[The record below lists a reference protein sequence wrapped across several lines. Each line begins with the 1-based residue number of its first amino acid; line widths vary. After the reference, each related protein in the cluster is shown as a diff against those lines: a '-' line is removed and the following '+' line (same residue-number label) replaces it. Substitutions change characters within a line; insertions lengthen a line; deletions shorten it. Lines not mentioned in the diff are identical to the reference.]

1 MQTDCLYLAGS
12 YAESNMI
19 DRRNVMNVMIT
30 GASGGLGRVLATEC
44 AMRGYN
50 LFLTD
55 INRAGLLSLKQGL
68 ERQYKVCIAAKA
80 CDLTK
85 SESVDELVSFID
97 LHGIRFD
104 MLINVAGIDF
114 EGGFLGQE
122 REKITKIVALNNEAA
137 LRITHDILLRRRP
150 GRQFVL
156 IFVSSLAS
164 MYPMPLKATY
174 AASKRF
180 LLDFTLAL
188 RQELKNQNATVLT
201 LCPGGLVTTKEAM
214 RGISAQGFWGN
225 ATTNSLEIVA
235 RKTINHALQGKSI
248 YIPGLLNRTLSF
260 LGKLLPR
267 SWVASLIYLRWNK
280 AQVKWLR

>member
-1 MQTDCLYLAGS
+1 
-12 YAESNMI
+12 
-19 DRRNVMNVMIT
+19 VNVMIT
-30 GASGGLGRVLATEC
+30 GASGGLGRVLAAEC
-44 AMRGYN
+44 GLRGYN

-55 INRAGLLSLKQGL
+55 INQTGLLSLRQGL
-68 ERQYKVCIAAKA
+68 ERQFKVCVLAKA

-85 SESVDELVSFID
+85 AESVDDLMSFID
-97 LHGIRFD
+97 LHSIRFD

-122 REKITKIVALNNEAA
+122 REKITKIIALNNEAT

-150 GRQFVL
+150 NRKFNLV
-156 IFVSSLAS
+156 FVSSLAS

-180 LLDFTLAL
+180 LLDFALAL

-214 RGISAQGFWGN
+214 CGIAAQGFWGN

-260 LGKLLPR
+260 LGKIIPR
-267 SWVASLIYLRWNK
+267 SWVAALIYLRWNK

>member
-1 MQTDCLYLAGS
+1 
-12 YAESNMI
+12 
-19 DRRNVMNVMIT
+19 MNVIIT

-44 AMRGYN
+44 ALRGYN
-50 LFLTD
+50 IFLTD
-55 INRAGLLSLKQGL
+55 INQTGLLSLKQGL
-68 ERQYKVCIAAKA
+68 ERQFKVCIAAKA

-85 SESVDELVSFID
+85 PESVDKLMSSID
-97 LHGIRFD
+97 LHDIRFD

-122 REKITKIVALNNEAA
+122 RENITKIIALNNQAT
-137 LRITHDILLRRRP
+137 LRITHDILLRRRAYK
-150 GRQFVL
+150 QFTLV
-156 IFVSSLAS
+156 FVSSLAS

-180 LLDFTLAL
+180 LLDFALAL

-214 RGISAQGFWGN
+214 CGIAAQGFWGN

-235 RKTINHALQGKSI
+235 RKTIDHALQGKSI
-248 YIPGLLNRTLSF
+248 YIPGLLNRILSF
-260 LGKLLPR
+260 LGKIIPR

>member
-1 MQTDCLYLAGS
+1 
-12 YAESNMI
+12 
-19 DRRNVMNVMIT
+19 MNVMIT
-30 GASGGLGRVLATEC
+30 GASGGLGRVLAAEC
-44 AMRGYN
+44 GLRGYN

-55 INRAGLLSLKQGL
+55 INQTGLLSLRQGL
-68 ERQYKVCIAAKA
+68 ERQFKVCVLAKA

-85 SESVDELVSFID
+85 AESVDDLMSFID

-122 REKITKIVALNNEAA
+122 REKITKIIALNNEAT

-150 GRQFVL
+150 NRKFNLV
-156 IFVSSLAS
+156 FVSSLAS

-180 LLDFTLAL
+180 LLDFALAL

-214 RGISAQGFWGN
+214 CGIAAQGFWGN

-260 LGKLLPR
+260 LGKIIPR
-267 SWVASLIYLRWNK
+267 SWVAALIYLRWNK

>member
-1 MQTDCLYLAGS
+1 
-12 YAESNMI
+12 
-19 DRRNVMNVMIT
+19 
-30 GASGGLGRVLATEC
+30 
-44 AMRGYN
+44 
-50 LFLTD
+50 
-55 INRAGLLSLKQGL
+55 
-68 ERQYKVCIAAKA
+68 
-80 CDLTK
+80 
-85 SESVDELVSFID
+85 
-97 LHGIRFD
+97 
-104 MLINVAGIDF
+104 
-114 EGGFLGQE
+114 
-122 REKITKIVALNNEAA
+122 
-137 LRITHDILLRRRP
+137 
-150 GRQFVL
+150 
-156 IFVSSLAS
+156 VSSLAS

-180 LLDFTLAL
+180 LLDFALAL

>member
-1 MQTDCLYLAGS
+1 
-12 YAESNMI
+12 
-19 DRRNVMNVMIT
+19 MNVMIT
-30 GASGGLGRVLATEC
+30 GASGGLGRVLAAEC
-44 AMRGYN
+44 GLRGYN

-55 INRAGLLSLKQGL
+55 INQTGLLSLRQGL
-68 ERQYKVCIAAKA
+68 ERQFKVCVLAKA

-85 SESVDELVSFID
+85 AESVDDLMSFID
-97 LHGIRFD
+97 LHSIRFD

-122 REKITKIVALNNEAA
+122 REKITKIIALNNEAT

-150 GRQFVL
+150 NRKFNLV
-156 IFVSSLAS
+156 FVSSLAS

-180 LLDFTLAL
+180 LLDFALAL

-214 RGISAQGFWGN
+214 CGIAAQGFWGN

-260 LGKLLPR
+260 LGKIIPR
-267 SWVASLIYLRWNK
+267 SWVAALIYLRWNK